1 MENNSLSSSN
11 GSSSL
16 TIKITAGKVLK
27 SSLYSFLSVLISRI
41 GGLIFTIIIA
51 RSLFPEL
58 FGIYSLALTI
68 ILTLATFTDLGLNA
82 TLIRYLAESLKIK
95 TKKAES
101 KAKAKARSRLC
112 FLFGFKIL
120 LTACFSLVLFFAA
133 KPIALYIFKKPLLIS
148 PIQLGALYLF
158 TISLQGFF
166 SSIFYSLQKVSY
178 IAIGETIFQVLRIA
192 LVALLFS
199 FYKSVS
205 TAFIALI
212 IASFAA
218 FVFFYSIL
226 AKRYSF
232 LLKGKKQRLEKEEK
246 RKLLGFFG
254 WLTISSISLIFFAHV
269 DIFMLGIFLPAQFAG
284 FYNAIFTIVGA
295 IASFVAFGSVL
306 LPVFTQLEENRIERG
321 FRKVFRYLTML
332 AIPAAIG
339 LAFVIVPAIQL
350 IYGQAYLPLS
360 YKLAITITSVLLSL
374 LVVEAALTAAY
385 SSLFQAKEL
394 PKIPSLLIVIV
405 SIANII
411 LNYAFIKAGLSIAE
425 QYGLVGV
432 ALATLL
438 VRYGNMAGLAVLAR
452 KKLKIKIRPALVI
465 KPLIASFVMLAFLF
479 AFDWLVPLNILNGI
493 LMIIAAIFVYFIVLW
508 ITKGLEKK
516 DFSLIKEIRI

>member
-1 MENNSLSSSN
+1 MENERVS
-11 GSSSL
+11 
-16 TIKITAGKVLK
+16 TTQKVLK
-27 SSLYSFLSVLISRI
+27 SSLYNFLTVIISKL
-41 GGLIFTIIIA
+41 GGLIFTILLA
-51 RSLFPEL
+51 RILYPEL

-68 ILTLATFTDLGLNA
+68 ILAIGTFTDLGINT

-95 TKKAES
+95 TRKTET
-101 KAKAKARSRLC
+101 KAKTSARSRLY
-112 FLFGFKIL
+112 FLLIFKIL
-120 LTACFSLVLFFAA
+120 LTLLFSFVLFLVAR
-133 KPIALYIFKKPLLIS
+133 PIALYIFKKPLLIT

-166 SSIFYSLQKVSY
+166 SSVFYSLQKVSY

-192 LVALLFS
+192 LVILLFS

-205 TAFIALI
+205 MAFVALI
-212 IASFAA
+212 IASFAV
-218 FVFFYSIL
+218 FVFFYLVL
-226 AKRYSF
+226 AKKYSF
-232 LLKGKKQRLEKEEK
+232 LLKGKKQKLEREEK

-254 WLTISSISLIFFAHV
+254 WLTISSISLIFFAHI
-269 DIFMLGIFLPAQFAG
+269 DIFMLGIFLPAEFAG
-284 FYNAIFTIVGA
+284 FYNAIFTIVSA

-306 LPVFTQLEENRIERG
+306 LPVFTQLEENRVERG
-321 FRKVFRYLTML
+321 FRKVFRYLTIL

-374 LVVEAALTAAY
+374 LVIEAALTTAY

-394 PKIPSLLIVIV
+394 PKIPSLLIVIASV
-405 SIANII
+405 ANII

-438 VRYGNMAGLAVLAR
+438 VRYGNMVGLAVLAR

-516 DFSLIKEIRI
+516 DLSLIKEIRI